1 MSIIDALRNVPT
13 PAMLWMKPL
22 FRSERTV
29 PMFRPGTSVE
39 SSATVSKWAGDMA
52 YADRNGVHDA
62 GGCFT
67 FLRNGMVRDL
77 RNRRIAGFR

>member
-29 PMFRPGTSVE
+29 PMFRPGASVE

-62 GGCFT
+62 GLQPRMLLFA
-67 FLRNGMVRDL
+67 DQ
-77 RNRRIAGFR
+77 